1 MNFNDNYKDYFL
13 HDFSKPDA
21 ADDSSAAATD
31 NPSSPAAA
39 DTPSSPQSPS
49 FDFTDGSAVAP
60 TARKKKSRLRGC
72 LTWAV
77 CIAVA
82 VIAVTVWIRYYVPYV
97 TESKVTGYVTTVEKR
112 GIIFKTFE
120 GEMVS
125 EEQFATSNRVY
136 SRDIN
141 FSIPD
146 DDLARRL
153 QQYQASGQPVT
164 VTCKR
169 YYGVLPWRGASTTVV
184 VSFTPVTPVAPT
196 R

>member
-1 MNFNDNYKDYFL
+1 MNFNDNDKDYFL
-13 HDFSKPDA
+13 HDFSKSDA
-21 ADDSSAAATD
+21 DASADSSAAVDT
-31 NPSSPAAA
+31 PAAA
-39 DTPSSPQSPS
+39 DSSQQQSPS
-49 FDFTDGSAVAP
+49 FDFTDGSAAAP
-60 TARKKKSRLRGC
+60 TARKKKNRLRGC

-77 CIAVA
+77 CIAVV

>member
-1 MNFNDNYKDYFL
+1 MNFNDNDKDYFL
-13 HDFSKPDA
+13 HDFSKSE
-21 ADDSSAAATD
+21 AD
-31 NPSSPAAA
+31 PSVAA
-39 DTPSSPQSPS
+39 DTPAAAAADSPSSSPQSPS
-49 FDFTDGSAVAP
+49 FDFTDGRAVAP
-60 TARKKKSRLRGC
+60 TERTKKNRLRGC

-77 CIAVA
+77 CITVV

-146 DDLARRL
+146 SDLARRL

-169 YYGVLPWRGASTTVV
+169 YYGVLPWRGASTTIV

>member
-1 MNFNDNYKDYFL
+1 MNFNDNDKDYFL
-13 HDFSKPDA
+13 HDFSKSE
-21 ADDSSAAATD
+21 AD
-31 NPSSPAAA
+31 PSVAA
-39 DTPSSPQSPS
+39 DTPAAAAADSPSSSPQSPS
-49 FDFTDGSAVAP
+49 FDFTDGRAVAP
-60 TARKKKSRLRGC
+60 TERKKKNRLRGC

-77 CIAVA
+77 CITVV

-169 YYGVLPWRGASTTVV
+169 YYGVLPWRGASTTIV

>member
-1 MNFNDNYKDYFL
+1 MNFNDNDKDYFL
-13 HDFSKPDA
+13 HDFSKSDADASADTPDA
-21 ADDSSAAATD
+21 ADSQSS
-31 NPSSPAAA
+31 SS
-39 DTPSSPQSPS
+39 SSQSPS
-49 FDFTDGSAVAP
+49 FDFTDGRAVA
-60 TARKKKSRLRGC
+60 TTTERKKKNRLRGC
-72 LTWAV
+72 LTWVV
-77 CIAVA
+77 CIAVV

-153 QQYQASGQPVT
+153 QQYQSSGQPVT

-169 YYGVLPWRGASTTVV
+169 YYGSLPWRGASNTVV
-184 VSFTPVTPVAPT
+184 VSFTPVTPLPP
-196 R
+196 